1 MQFPNNLK
9 YSKEHEWVRIDGNKV
24 VVGISDYAQSQLGD
38 IVFVE
43 LPALGAVVSAGKRFS
58 VVESVKAVSD
68 IFAPV
73 TGIVTEINE
82 ALNDAPEK
90 VNQDPYGE
98 GWIAVVE
105 IPAGAA
111 MDDLMDSTVYSG
123 LVAKGGALK

>member
-1 MQFPNNLK
+1 MQFPANLS

-43 LPALGAVVSAGKRFS
+43 LPAVGVSIAEGKRFS

-73 TGIVTEINE
+73 SGIVTEINE

-90 VNQDPYGE
+90 INQDPYGE

-105 IPAGAA
+105 IPAGTVLEG
-111 MDDLMDSTVYSG
+111 LMDSTAYSE
-123 LVAKGGALK
+123 LVAKGGH